1 MNAYPLSKRAIGRVL
16 SMPAV
21 ALMMCLLMAN
31 TVTAQA
37 RSVPNGFAD
46 LTEKLLPSVVN
57 ISSTQTVKENPKPE
71 RFGFPQG
78 SPFEE
83 FFKNFNER
91 SAPQQGARRATS
103 LGSGFIISEDGYIV
117 TNNHVIEN
125 ADEITVILADD
136 QRLKATLIGRDK
148 KTDLALL
155 KVSSDTPLQAVK
167 FGDSDKSRV
176 GDWVV
181 AIGNPFGL
189 GGTVTTGI
197 ISARGRDIH
206 SGPYDD
212 FIQTDAS
219 INKGNSGGPMFNSDG
234 EVIGVNSAIY
244 SPSGGSVG
252 IGFAIPSSTVQPII
266 SQLREHGEI
275 RRGWLGVQI
284 QPVTN
289 EIAESLGLDNTEGA
303 LVANVE
309 EGTPADKAQIKT
321 GDVILKFNGEPVQ
334 EMRALPRMVAKTNAG
349 DTVNVEYWRRGKRGS
364 LNVKIGELKEAAQLA
379 SAEDG
384 QRGDS
389 QPDGSQHFDDLGL
402 TLSSLT
408 DPLRNRLQME
418 KGAKGLVVTG
428 VDDNGPAIEKGVR
441 PGDVIVEIGQQEV
454 STTEQVTEKIEDAK
468 KHKQTSV
475 LLRLENRQGPRF
487 VALKMKTS

>member
-1 MNAYPLSKRAIGRVL
+1 MKAYPLSKSAVVRVRTL
-16 SMPAV
+16 PV
-21 ALMMCLLMAN
+21 AAMVMFLLVAGA
-31 TVTAQA
+31 VTAQA
-37 RSVPNGFAD
+37 RSVGDGFAD
-46 LTEKLLPSVVN
+46 LAEKLLPSVVN
-57 ISSTQTVKENPKPE
+57 ISSTQIVKERAAQEMP
-71 RFGFPQG
+71 GFPPG

-83 FFKNFNER
+83 FFKNFNGR
-91 SAPQQGARRATS
+91 KAPQEGPHRATS
-103 LGSGFIISEDGYIV
+103 LGSGFIISEDGYVV

-136 QRLKATLIGRDK
+136 QRLKATLIGRDP

-155 KVSSDTPLQAVK
+155 KVKSDKSLKAVK

-197 ISARGRDIH
+197 VSARGRDIR

-252 IGFAIPSSTVQPII
+252 IGFAIPSSTAQPII
-266 SQLREHGEI
+266 SQLREHGQI
-275 RRGWLGVQI
+275 KRGWLGVQI

-289 EIAESLGLDNTEGA
+289 EIAESLGLKNTEGA

-309 EGTPADKAQIKT
+309 KGTPADKAEIKT
-321 GDVILKFNGEPVQ
+321 GDVILKFNGESVH
-334 EMRALPRMVAKTNAG
+334 EMRELPRLVANTAAG
-349 DTVNVEYWRRGKRGS
+349 DTVNIEYWRRGKTGS
-364 LNVKIGELKEAAQLA
+364 LDVKIGELKDKTQMA
-379 SAEDG
+379 SAGGDG
-384 QRGDS
+384 RGES
-389 QPDGSQHFDDLGL
+389 PVDGTQHFDDLGL
-402 TLSSLT
+402 TLSSIT
-408 DPLRNRLQME
+408 DPMRERFNMGSE
-418 KGAKGLVVTG
+418 AKGVIVTG
-428 VDDNGPAIEKGVR
+428 VDEDGPAIEKGVR
-441 PGDVIVEIGQQEV
+441 PGDVIVEISQEEV
-454 STTEQVTEKIEDAK
+454 STPKQFAEKVEDAK
-468 KHKQTSV
+468 KHKQLSV
-475 LLRLENRQGPRF
+475 LLRLENQQGPRY
-487 VALKMKTS
+487 VAIKMKTS